1 MPFTLDYY
9 HGAESEQF
17 SFIRIPKALFGDPYL
32 SLSINARLL
41 YSILLDRM
49 SLSRRNNWI
58 DDNNRVYIIYTTA
71 SLADCLKLSLNTISK
86 LLHELDDVGLIERKR
101 RGLGKPDLIFP
112 KNFTSA
118 VDCNLNIKT
127 RRYCDTVVTDS
138 NCPDTQ
144 DIVPINTN
152 NTNTDVAII
161 NPSITQT
168 TTTDNA
174 NTDIWTRWID
184 YRSVTGCLPYDDILS
199 SPSTIDYLITAI
211 IGSNNYTDDA
221 MHSIADMVPT
231 ALHSLLSSPTTSV
244 CDATVV
250 PMQVLRLIDNRIDTI
265 DIYPYISIDNVI
277 DTAINNYING
287 AQSTRIH
294 HKLGYMRT
302 CLYMALA
309 TGDAD
314 VDSDLLY
321 GCR

>member
-1 MPFTLDYY
+1 MPLSLDYY

-17 SFIRIPKALFGDPYL
+17 SFIKVPKALFNAPYI

-58 DDNNRVYIIYTTA
+58 DENNRVYIIYATA

-86 LLHELDDVGLIERKR
+86 LLHELDDAGLIERKR
-101 RGLGKPDLIFP
+101 RGLGRPDLIYP
-112 KNFTSA
+112 KNFISGI
-118 VDCNLNIKT
+118 DNNINIKT
-127 RRYCDTVVTDS
+127 RKYCDTVVTDS
-138 NCPDTQ
+138 NDSDAQ
-144 DIVPINTN
+144 DIVPINTD
-152 NTNTDVAII
+152 NTNTDVLII
-161 NPSITQT
+161 NPSIKQATA
-168 TTTDNA
+168 TDNA

-184 YRSVTGCLPYDDILS
+184 YRSVTCHLPYDDILS
-199 SPSTIDYLITAI
+199 SPSTIDYLITTI
-211 IGSNNYTDDA
+211 IGNNNYTDNV

-231 ALHSLLSSPTTSV
+231 ALHSLLSSPNTSV

-250 PMQVLRLIDNRIDTI
+250 PTQVLRLIDDRIDPI
-265 DIYPYISIDNVI
+265 DVYPYISIDNVI
-277 DTAINNYING
+277 DAAINNYING
-287 AQSTRIH
+287 AQSTRIR